1 MGVTGSQRSSAC
13 TSHDSRDT
21 AVGPRR
27 DAVAFD
33 GIAGTRHGSINER
46 CRAPTVG
53 CNDMLGGIATTSC
66 AWRDLA
72 SPIFDDAVQSL
83 LQLNW
88 AKVKLVSESAA
99 IDCLREAVSIGVPKS
114 KLDIVIERF
123 NVVC

>member
-1 MGVTGSQRSSAC
+1 MCVTGSQRSSAC
-13 TSHDSRDT
+13 TSHHGRGT
-21 AVGPRR
+21 GVGRRR

-33 GIAGTRHGSINER
+33 GVAGTRHGSIKER
-46 CRAPTVG
+46 CRAPAVG
-53 CNDMLGGIATTSC
+53 CNDMLGGIATITC

-99 IDCLREAVSIGVPKS
+99 IDCLREAASIGVPKS